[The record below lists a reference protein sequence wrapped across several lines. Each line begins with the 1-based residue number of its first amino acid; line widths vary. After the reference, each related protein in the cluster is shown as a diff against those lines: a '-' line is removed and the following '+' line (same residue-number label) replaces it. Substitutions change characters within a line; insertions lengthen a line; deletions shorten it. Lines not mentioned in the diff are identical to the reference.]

1 MNEKV
6 RGMIVAGVVLA
17 ALGGTL
23 GVLHLTGMDKTSG
36 DESSDASSVK
46 SATASEDLSV
56 KLIDVDPAEIRQI
69 DVTNEFGG
77 FTYTGESASGKE
89 SYGIAE
95 LKGIDLDV
103 NKMEDIGEDTAN
115 LTAYK
120 PVEDNAEDL
129 AKYGLSEPA
138 AEFDITFAD
147 GSHRIFLIGDK
158 AHQNRYRYVT
168 EKDTA
173 AVYMVQE
180 SIIQNFL
187 GRKEDLV
194 DTSLFPSNDSDG
206 SDEFGVLKVHREDLD
221 YDMVF
226 EQDKGDNE
234 RSNENMP
241 SAQVMTEPIF
251 SYLNGST
258 SSDIIFAMYGLTAMS
273 AETVH
278 PTDEDLKTFGLD
290 KPRAVITYSGDS
302 YDWTLN
308 IGGEYHDEN
317 AEGSEQTAAS
327 AYYCTIAGVDGKDA
341 VWKLEASALPW
352 VDLLP
357 GDIITSLM
365 TYNNIWEVA
374 SVKLTGKVDTEY
386 TIDHDGEDITATYVD
401 GAELDVETFKSLYQ
415 YILTCP
421 TSEIWFEEPKNEPYL
436 TIEINRTDGGGD
448 KIEICKDTDRRD
460 IVKLNGRTSY
470 KIKTSW
476 VTRLLENVESVKNGG
491 TVQENY

>member
-23 GVLHLTGMDKTSG
+23 GVLHLTGMDKTAG
-36 DESSDASSVK
+36 DDSSDASSVK
-46 SATASEDLSV
+46 ATTSSEDLSV
-56 KLIDVDPAEIRQI
+56 KLIDVEAKDIRQI

-77 FTYTGESASGKE
+77 FTYTGESESGKD
-89 SYGIAE
+89 SCGITE
-95 LKGIDLDV
+95 LEGMTLDS
-103 NKMEDIGEDTAN
+103 NKMQDIGEDTAN
-115 LTAYK
+115 LKAYK
-120 PVEDNAEDL
+120 PVEEDAEDL
-129 AKYGLSEPA
+129 SKYGLSEPA
-138 AEFDITFAD
+138 AEFHITFAD
-147 GSHRIFLIGDK
+147 SSERTFEIGDK

-168 EKDTA
+168 EKDTGD
-173 AVYMVQE
+173 VYMVQE
-180 SIIQNFL
+180 STIQHFL
-187 GRKEDLV
+187 GRKEDLI
-194 DTSLFPSNDSDG
+194 DTGLFPSQDSDENG
-206 SDEFGVLKVHREDLD
+206 EFGKLTVKRADLD

-258 SSDIIFAMYGLTAMS
+258 SSDVIFAMYGLTAME
-273 AETVH
+273 AELIH
-278 PTDEDLKTFGLD
+278 PTEEDLKTYGLD
-290 KPRAVITYSGDS
+290 EPRAVVTYVGNGS
-302 YDWTLN
+302 DWTLN

-317 AEGSEQTAAS
+317 AEGAEQSAAS
-327 AYYCTIAGVDGKDA
+327 AYFCTIAGIDGKDA
-341 VWKLEASALPW
+341 VWKLDATALPW
-352 VDLLP
+352 VTLMP

-374 SVKLTGKVDTEY
+374 SLKLTGEDNTEF
-386 TIDHDGEDITATYVD
+386 TVEHSEDDVTAAFADGK
-401 GAELDVETFKSLYQ
+401 ELDLDNFKSFYQ
-415 YILTCP
+415 YVLTCP
-421 TSEIWFEEPKNEPYL
+421 TSEIWFEDPKSEPYL

-470 KIKTSW
+470 KIKNSW
-476 VTRLLENVESVKNGG
+476 VKRLLENVEAVKTGEP
-491 TVQENY
+491 VQENY

>member
-23 GVLHLTGMDKTSG
+23 GVLHLTGMDKTAG
-36 DESSDASSVK
+36 DDSSDASSVK
-46 SATASEDLSV
+46 ATTSSEDLSV
-56 KLIDVDPAEIRQI
+56 KLIDVETKDIKQI

-77 FTYTGESASGKE
+77 FTYTGESESGKD
-89 SYGIAE
+89 SCGIAE
-95 LKGIDLDV
+95 LKDVTLDT
-103 NKMEDIGEDTAN
+103 NKMNDIGEDTAN

-129 AKYGLSEPA
+129 AKYGLAEPA
-138 AEFDITFAD
+138 AEFDITFTD
-147 GSHRIFLIGDK
+147 GSQRAFQIGDK

-168 EKDTA
+168 EKDTN

-180 SIIQNFL
+180 STIQHLL

-194 DTSLFPSNDSDG
+194 DTSLFPANDSDE
-206 SDEFGVLKVHREDLD
+206 SEEFGVLKVHREDLD

-234 RSNENMP
+234 RANENMP

-258 SSDIIFAMYGLTAMS
+258 SSDIIFAMYGLTAME
-273 AETVH
+273 AEVVH
-278 PTDEDLKTFGLD
+278 PTDDDLKTYELD
-290 KPRAVITYSGDS
+290 KPRAVVSYSGDS
-302 YDWTLN
+302 YEWTLN

-317 AEGSEQTAAS
+317 AEGNEQSAAS
-327 AYYCTIAGVDGKDA
+327 AYYCTITGVDGKDA
-341 VWKLEASALPW
+341 VWKLDASALPW
-352 VDLLP
+352 VKLLP

-365 TYNNIWEVA
+365 TYNNIWDVA
-374 SVKLTGKVDTEY
+374 SVKLTGKDNTNF
-386 TIDHDGEDITATYVD
+386 TIEHDGEDITGAAAD
-401 GAELDVETFKSLYQ
+401 GASLDVDTFKSLYQ
-415 YILTCP
+415 YLLTCP
-421 TSEIWFEEPKNEPYL
+421 TSEIWFEEPKSEPYL

-470 KIKTSW
+470 KIKSSW

-491 TVQENY
+491 EVQENY